1 MLPWE
6 RRVDEIELVLICRD
20 VSGSSLLELELIV
33 YIEDNFYTCTFVQ
46 QKNEFRDSNDNFFD
60 YLNASTVY

>member
-1 MLPWE
+1 MFDWE
-6 RRVDEIELVLICRD
+6 MKQKYEQRDDEFELVLICRD

-46 QKNEFRDSNDNFFD
+46 QKMNLGIPMIIF
-60 YLNASTVY
+60 LII